1 MIDIL
6 LVLAL
11 LAAGI
16 ATALARY
23 YREALITAKA
33 WIAIYGEEAAEARAQ
48 VDDLQKWCDA
58 WEDRALTAEAALLKL
73 QGRHDDLQALYCHQV
88 RSALAANSW
97 IIFRSKEGRK
107 D

>member
-1 MIDIL
+1 MIDIMFWM
-6 LVLAL
+6 AL
-11 LAAGI
+11 IIASIAIAGVW
-16 ATALARY
+16 Y
-23 YREALITAKA
+23 YREALLTAKA
-33 WIAIYGEEAAEARAQ
+33 WIAIYGEEAAEARSQA
-48 VDDLQKWCDA
+48 DDLQKWCDA
-58 WEDRALTAEAALLKL
+58 WEERALTAEAALLKL